1 MLITPCNNLPR
12 AVKRTA
18 TMCYDALG
26 IVLSIAIA
34 LFLRLDSTEVT
45 VEIGAAEFLSILV
58 TVLASIFCFIR
69 LGLYRAI
76 LRYMTVNAITT
87 LVAGITTS
95 AIVLAASSYYFQSF
109 LPRSVPVIYAF
120 VALIILGF
128 PRLILRSVV
137 HQRLQRFKP
146 AVIIYGAGNAGY
158 QLAHALSR
166 GMDYRPAAFIDDDVK
181 KHGTTIHGLRVY
193 PYSQLENLI
202 ATHCA
207 VKILLALGSTP
218 RKQRAKIIDRLESC
232 SAEVL
237 SMPSVDDITTGRAK
251 INDIENIQVEDLLG
265 RTPVP
270 PIPDLLAQCIS
281 NKNVMVTGAGGSI
294 GSELCRQIITQAPSK
309 LILFELNEFSLY
321 KIEQEI
327 SNYIKA
333 NNLTTELHAV
343 LGSVQRQKRL
353 TLVLKKYRIETIYH
367 AAAYKH
373 VPLVEQNVVEGVRNN
388 VFGTL
393 RCAEAAIT
401 ANVKHFVLISTDKA
415 VRPTNVMGAS
425 KRMAELIL
433 QSLAIR
439 KGNNTIFAMVRFGN
453 VLGSSGSVVPLFR
466 EQIKQ
471 GGPVT
476 VTHENIIRY
485 FMTIPEAA
493 QLVIQAGA
501 MAKGGDVFLLDMGAP
516 VKIID
521 LATRMI
527 KLSGLTIK
535 TDEDP
540 FGEIAI
546 QITGLRPG
554 EKLYEELLIDGNA
567 EATAHPSIMKAKEG
581 FLNWQQL
588 SKILHPLDTACTNYN
603 EEVIAE
609 ILHQAPTGYSIQLPT
624 TISSISEPEPAIE

>member
-1 MLITPCNNLPR
+1 MPLYDLKISRNI
-12 AVKRTA
+12 KRLA
-18 TMCYDALG
+18 TIIYDALG
-26 IVLSIAIA
+26 IIASILFA
-34 LFLRLDSTEVT
+34 LFLRLDS
-45 VEIGAAEFLSILV
+45 AEMTFSPGIPELSSTLV
-58 TVLASIFCFIR
+58 TVAVSIFCFIR

-109 LPRSVPVIYAF
+109 IPRSVPVIYAL
-120 VALIILGF
+120 VALIILGS

-137 HQRLQRFKP
+137 HQRLQRYKP

-158 QLAHALSR
+158 QLAHALFR
-166 GMDYRPAAFIDDDVK
+166 GTDYRPAAFIDDDIK
-181 KHGTTIHGLRVY
+181 KHGITVHGLRVF
-193 PYSQLENLI
+193 PHSQLENLI

-207 VKILLALGSTP
+207 VKVLLALGNAS
-218 RKQRAKIIDRLESC
+218 RLERAKLIQSLESC

-237 SMPSVDDITTGRAK
+237 SMPSIADITNGKAN
-251 INDIENIQVEDLLG
+251 INDIQSIDIEDLLG

-270 PIPDLLAQCIS
+270 PSQSLLSRCITDRS
-281 NKNVMVTGAGGSI
+281 VMVTGAGGSI
-294 GSELCRQIITQAPSK
+294 GSELCRQIITQRPAK
-309 LILFELNEFSLY
+309 LVLFELNEYSLY

-327 SNYIKA
+327 SKYIAVNELDTK
-333 NNLTTELHAV
+333 LHAV

-353 TLVLKKYRIETIYH
+353 MIVMKKYQTDTVYH

-373 VPLVEQNVVEGVRNN
+373 VPLVEDNVVEGVRNN
-388 VFGTL
+388 VFGTW
-393 RCAEAAIT
+393 RCAEAAVS
-401 ANVKHFVLISTDKA
+401 AGVKNFVLISTDKA

-433 QSLAIR
+433 QAMASR
-439 KGNNTIFAMVRFGN
+439 SPSTIFCMVRFGN

-476 VTHENIIRY
+476 VTHPDIIRY

-501 MAKGGDVFLLDMGAP
+501 MAKGGEVFVLNMGMP
-516 VKIID
+516 VRIID

-527 KLSGLTIK
+527 KLSGLAVK
-535 TDEDP
+535 TDDDP
-540 FGEIAI
+540 FGDIEI

-554 EKLYEELLIDGNA
+554 EKLYEELLVGKDSQPTEHA
-567 EATAHPSIMKAKEG
+567 SIMKADEE
-581 FLNWQQL
+581 FLNWNEL
-588 SKILHPLDTACTNYN
+588 LEIIKPLDIACSDYD
-603 EEVIAE
+603 EENVSL
-609 ILHQAPTGYSIQLPT
+609 ILKNAPTGFTFQEIKKPHPFTSIGK
-624 TISSISEPEPAIE
+624 AIA